1 MVVLQQE
8 FIPGLSYSPELDNH
22 PSTVISY
29 HGPFFQ
35 QSPTYP
41 GVFERS
47 VQCGIYTSLQN
58 KANSSPSSRASRQ
71 SIKRCWVCKR
81 RTRRS
86 MQAHL
91 AHGLLSHCSEQ
102 LGIWCRPLKSN
113 TPWSVS
119 IIIEKQAGLSLG
131 RIAMQCYMH
140 TLWCMDPCSQTLDMK
155 CM

>member
-8 FIPGLSYSPELDNH
+8 FIPGLSYSPELDKH

-47 VQCGIYTSLQN
+47 VQYGIYTSLQN

-71 SIKRCWVCKR
+71 VLGLQKKDTKKRASSSCAWV
-81 RTRRS
+81 
-86 MQAHL
+86 AFIL
-91 AHGLLSHCSEQ
+91 
-102 LGIWCRPLKSN
+102 LGISWSN
-113 TPWSVS
+113 WVFDV
-119 IIIEKQAGLSLG
+119 G
-131 RIAMQCYMH
+131 H
-140 TLWCMDPCSQTLDMK
+140 
-155 CM
+155 